1 MGEKVYTDGEI
12 AANFSRNIFNNY
24 NPFGVDPLSIYSK
37 VSQAD
42 GDGGMILAQQ
52 TLKVFSRNPLFG
64 GVMEIGLNWDMFRDR
79 PIVRDNF
86 TEYGR
91 TSTEGYRDP
100 NVQSFFFDIS
110 ESTGISSAPNLKFGI
125 EKLLTSPSTNPFMAT
140 VYGYGAATLKDND
153 KFRGS
158 KQQSML
164 DHTVKQASKRLLR
177 ETSSYSYNEDKSSLL
192 EESTDKY
199 LDSRLN
205 DISDVRTQLIPTLT
219 RRAADEIYKD
229 KSFMKSVFEDI
240 PEAGQS
246 TRKEQKKAREERRAI
261 IQEKYDMYTSQ
272 LDEEIERRI
281 ASGLLNESSRLTD
294 FDIAKVETRI
304 DRDLTL
310 KAMRISKYADYNKYM
325 DIMFVDVPDKS
336 EGMAIMFAKKFKQ
349 PNGDMIPVSINGE
362 ANPEFKFRRLELE
375 KINNTYTARINKL
388 SSIKSSNFNAKQ
400 FLIEYKKLY
409 QDVQDRNNP

>member
-1 MGEKVYTDGEI
+1 
-12 AANFSRNIFNNY
+12 
-24 NPFGVDPLSIYSK
+24 
-37 VSQAD
+37 
-42 GDGGMILAQQ
+42 
-52 TLKVFSRNPLFG
+52 
-64 GVMEIGLNWDMFRDR
+64 
-79 PIVRDNF
+79 
-86 TEYGR
+86 
-91 TSTEGYRDP
+91 
-100 NVQSFFFDIS
+100 
-110 ESTGISSAPNLKFGI
+110 
-125 EKLLTSPSTNPFMAT
+125 
-140 VYGYGAATLKDND
+140 
-153 KFRGS
+153 
-158 KQQSML
+158 
-164 DHTVKQASKRLLR
+164 
-177 ETSSYSYNEDKSSLL
+177 
-192 EESTDKY
+192 
-199 LDSRLN
+199 
-205 DISDVRTQLIPTLT
+205 
-219 RRAADEIYKD
+219 
-229 KSFMKSVFEDI
+229 MKSVFEDI

-388 SSIKSSNFNAKQ
+388 SNIKASNFNAKQ